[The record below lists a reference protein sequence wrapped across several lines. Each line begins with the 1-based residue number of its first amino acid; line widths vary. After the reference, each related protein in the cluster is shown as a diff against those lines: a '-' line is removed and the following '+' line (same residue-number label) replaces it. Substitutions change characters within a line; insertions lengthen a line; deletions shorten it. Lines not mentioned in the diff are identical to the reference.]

1 MAAVSAA
8 SLPYTVLVL
17 LAELAI
23 GGLAMMTVF
32 DARGQVTAGY
42 VKAGALT
49 VLPLAMLGGWTYL
62 VLARTDD
69 VEGYAL
75 AAGWQWP
82 FGAVFGAFVVVCC
95 AHTAAAMLERHRLQV
110 MLGGAGSVIGLG
122 ALVVLALWLGG
133 PAWSVGGMFL
143 SLVAATGVLGASLM
157 AMMWGHWYLTSGRL
171 PKEPM
176 EQMSLVLL
184 GAIVLQVVSTGLGV
198 ALGPRTVPFAEA
210 ALGVSLWANPAFW
223 LRIAV
228 GLVFPLVVTVLAWKA
243 ATIRGMMSATGLL
256 YIALGL
262 LLAGEVLA
270 RGLLFT
276 TGAAV

>member
-1 MAAVSAA
+1 VSAA
-8 SLPYTVLVL
+8 SLPYTVLLL

-32 DARGQVTAGY
+32 DARKQVTAGY

-49 VLPLAMLGGWTYL
+49 VLPLAMLAGWTYL
-62 VLARTDD
+62 VIARADD
-69 VEGYAL
+69 VEGYTL
-75 AAGWQWP
+75 ASTWLRP
-82 FGAVFGAFVVVCC
+82 FGVAFGAFLVATC
-95 AHTAAAMLERHRLQV
+95 AHTIAAMMERHRLEV
-110 MLGGAGSVIGLG
+110 AFGTAGSVIGLG
-122 ALVVLALWLGG
+122 ALVILALWLGQ
-133 PAWSVGGMFL
+133 PAWSTWGMFL
-143 SLVAATGVLGASLM
+143 SLIAATGVLGASLM

-176 EQMSLVLL
+176 EEMSLVLL
-184 GAIVLQVVSTGLGV
+184 GTIVLQIVSVGLAV
-198 ALGPRTVPFAEA
+198 AFPARGVPFEDGAIG
-210 ALGVSLWANPAFW
+210 LTLWANPAFW
-223 LRIAV
+223 LRVAV
-228 GLVFPLVVTVLAWKA
+228 GLIFPLVVTVLAWKA